1 MCEYTD
7 FIEDYNNPNLTA
19 HDVRRINNLNSK
31 QYQTLRNTAISNGDI
46 PATRHMNKTT
56 AKFYSKRNDGC
67 YEVQKTTDGK
77 KLYVGRFP
85 NETTAQKVVAKC
97 IEHNWRV
104 NEIKDFINSN
114 KVKPK
119 SYSIVKGYYIVQKQ
133 VNGVNRVFARVPVDR
148 VDEEVIKQVGDE
160 FRRLHW
166 NIGYKDEVLNLFNI
180 K

>member
-7 FIEDYNNPNLTA
+7 FIEDYNNPNITA

-85 NETTAQKVVAKC
+85 NETTAKKGGGKV
-97 IEHNWRV
+97 
-104 NEIKDFINSN
+104 
-114 KVKPK
+114 
-119 SYSIVKGYYIVQKQ
+119 Y
-133 VNGVNRVFARVPVDR
+133 
-148 VDEEVIKQVGDE
+148 
-160 FRRLHW
+160 
-166 NIGYKDEVLNLFNI
+166 
-180 K
+180 